1 MNRNISTLAVAMSL
15 TALFTTLHSPVLAQ
29 APAGGG
35 AGAGGFAAL
44 MPMAQQMFRGMM
56 PGAQSRTS
64 AADPS
69 ITDVLL
75 LIKREDV
82 QADILLSSPQRQKL
96 ESFDEE
102 IQKEQRTQITQ
113 IFSQFG
119 QMRNMTAEERT
130 AKMQEFQDQAPD
142 MAKQFQTSREDQIKR
157 LEKLLNAK
165 QLARLHELDLR
176 WRGPL
181 ALKDE
186 KVATAMKLD
195 KADIEKV
202 KVIYAEHMKFQTET
216 MTSVYMGMRG
226 GGRPAG
232 GATANGGANTP
243 AGGAT
248 GFQAGNYAQ
257 IRPKMEEAQKKIEKA
272 RKVSEAKLLASLT
285 PEQNKSWET
294 LLGRK
299 FTFRIYAPPQQL

>member
-1 MNRNISTLAVAMSL
+1 MYRNISTLAAAMSL
-15 TALFTTLHSPVLAQ
+15 TALFTTIHNPILAQ
-29 APAGGG
+29 APAG
-35 AGAGGFAAL
+35 GAGGFAAL
-44 MPMAQQMFRGMM
+44 MPMARQMFSGMM
-56 PGAQSRTS
+56 PGAQGRTS

-96 ESFDEE
+96 ESFDQE
-102 IQKEQRTQITQ
+102 IQKEQRNQMTQ

-130 AKMQEFQDQAPD
+130 AKMQEFQDQAPN

-165 QLARLHELDLR
+165 QIARLHELDLR

-186 KVATAMKLD
+186 KVASAMKLD

-202 KVIYAEHMKFQTET
+202 NVIYAEHVKFQTET
-216 MTSVYMGMRG
+216 MTSVFTGMRG

-232 GATANGGANTP
+232 GAAANGGANTP

-248 GFQAGNYAQ
+248 GFQAGNFAQ
-257 IRPKMEEAQKKIEKA
+257 IRPKMEEAQKKVEKA

>member
-1 MNRNISTLAVAMSL
+1 MNRYIPILATAMSL
-15 TALFTTLHSPVLAQ
+15 TALFTTIHSPVLAQ
-29 APAGGG
+29 APAG
-35 AGAGGFAAL
+35 AGAGGFAAI
-44 MPMAQQMFRGMM
+44 MPMARQMFGGMM
-56 PGAQSRTS
+56 PGAQSRTN

-69 ITDVLL
+69 MTDVLL

-82 QADILLSSPQRQKL
+82 QADILLSSPERQKL
-96 ESFDEE
+96 ESFDQEV
-102 IQKEQRTQITQ
+102 QKEQRTQATQ
-113 IFSQFG
+113 LFSQFG

-157 LEKLLNAK
+157 LEKLLNPK
-165 QLARLHELDLR
+165 QIARLHELDLR

-186 KVATAMKLD
+186 KVAAAMKLD

-202 KVIYAEHMKFQTET
+202 KVIYAEYVKFQTET
-216 MTSVYMGMRG
+216 MSSIFTSMRG
-226 GGRPAG
+226 GGRPAAG
-232 GATANGGANTP
+232 GAVANGGANAP

-248 GFQAGNYAQ
+248 GFQPGNFAQ

-272 RKVSEAKLLASLT
+272 RKVSETKLLASLT
-285 PEQNKSWET
+285 PEKIKNWET

-299 FTFRIYAPPQQL
+299 FTFRIYAPPQQQ

>member
-1 MNRNISTLAVAMSL
+1 MNRNIPILAAAMSL
-15 TALFTTLHSPVLAQ
+15 TALLTSIHSPVLAQ
-29 APAGGG
+29 APAGG
-35 AGAGGFAAL
+35 GAGGFAAL
-44 MPMAQQMFRGMM
+44 MPMAQQMFSGMM

-69 ITDVLL
+69 MTDVIL

-96 ESFDEE
+96 ESFDQE
-102 IQKEQRTQITQ
+102 IQKEQRTQMTQ
-113 IFSQFG
+113 MFSQFG
-119 QMRNMTAEERT
+119 QMRNMSAEERT

-142 MAKQFQTSREDQIKR
+142 MVKQFQTSREDQIKR

-165 QLARLHELDLR
+165 QLVRLHELDLR

-202 KVIYAEHMKFQTET
+202 KVIYADHVKFQTET
-216 MTSVYMGMRG
+216 MTSVFMGMRG
-226 GGRPAG
+226 GGRQATG
-232 GATANGGANTP
+232 GAAANGGANAP
-243 AGGAT
+243 AGGGI
-248 GFQAGNYAQ
+248 GFQGGNFAQ
-257 IRPKMEEAQKKIEKA
+257 MRPKIEEAQKKVEKA

-294 LLGRK
+294 LLGRR